1 MSLRKLPSAPP
12 LGTPVIPSRADG
24 NNEASQI
31 FNLGNLRRH
40 RHYWDVRVFCAVVAA
55 APLVIGL
62 DEFLRQSI
70 LSPPDLDAAISGGA
84 QNALHGTINQLQ
96 VEDCICVA
104 IFGANLPTLKLS
116 RELAALHLSG
126 SCHRHLPT

>member
-1 MSLRKLPSAPP
+1 METMKPRRSSTSA
-12 LGTPVIPSRADG
+12 
-24 NNEASQI
+24 I
-31 FNLGNLRRH
+31 FV
-40 RHYWDVRVFCAVVAA
+40 YVCAVVAA

-70 LSPPDLDAAISGGA
+70 VSPPDLDAAISGGA

-116 RELAALHLSG
+116 RDLAALHLSG